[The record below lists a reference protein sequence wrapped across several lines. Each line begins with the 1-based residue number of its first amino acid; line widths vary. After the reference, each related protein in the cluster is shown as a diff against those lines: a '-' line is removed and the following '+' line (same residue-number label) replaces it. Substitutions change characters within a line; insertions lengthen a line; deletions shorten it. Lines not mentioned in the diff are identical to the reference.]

1 MSSDPADSSLS
12 SNEQQW
18 RRSRFVTTSWT
29 VVLQAAAKDPTK
41 NSDALAILCEAYW
54 YPLYAFVRR
63 LGSAPDD
70 AEDLTQSFFAD
81 LLAKS
86 KLAKSDPDRGRFRT
100 FLLTSLQNFLKNE
113 HRKNSA
119 IKRGGQHSI
128 LSLDFE
134 AAESQFSLEP
144 VHERTPQKAFDRNWA
159 LAVLNQVLQSL
170 EQQYADSGKSEL
182 FDALKSHLVG
192 EASVPYSA
200 LAVNLGMK
208 EGAIKV
214 AMHRL
219 RERYGQMLRLQI
231 AKTIEDSA
239 DVDQELRYLFE
250 VLSD

>member
-1 MSSDPADSSLS
+1 MSSDPAGSSLS
-12 SNEQQW
+12 NNEKER
-18 RRSRFVTTSWT
+18 RRSRFATTSWT
-29 VVLQAAAKDPTK
+29 VVLQAAAKDPNQ
-41 NSDALAILCEAYW
+41 NSDSLAILCEAYW

-63 LGSAPDD
+63 LGNSPVD
-70 AEDLTQSFFAD
+70 AEDLTQSFFAE

-86 KLAKSDPDRGRFRT
+86 TLAKTDPDRGRFRT

-113 HRKNSA
+113 HRKTSA

-134 AAESQFSLEP
+134 AAESQYSLEP
-144 VHERTPQKAFDRNWA
+144 AHQRTAQKAFDRSWA
-159 LAVLNQVLQSL
+159 LALLNQVLNSL
-170 EQQYADSGKSEL
+170 EQQYNDSGKTKL

-192 EASVPYSA
+192 EASVPYSS
-200 LAVNLGMK
+200 LATDLGMK

-231 AKTIEDSA
+231 AKTIEDPA
-239 DVDQELRYLFE
+239 HVDQELRYLFE